1 MKLLTNR
8 LKNTTNLTSFQK
20 SLINDY
26 SDLIELI
33 NNKLDNDNIEDVT
46 GYYELRDIIDYDGSL
61 HELIDGSIDLYN
73 YDLRVW
79 AVDNYDYV
87 ELAIDEGLT
96 EGVNDFHKLIQAGQ
110 FCFYRANYN
119 KAVEFFADVI
129 IGDYNE

>member
-8 LKNTTNLTSFQK
+8 LKKTTNLTSFQK
-20 SLINDY
+20 SLISDY

-33 NNKLDNDNIEDVT
+33 DNKLNSDNIDDVT
-46 GYYELRDIIDYDGSL
+46 GYYELHEILDYDGSL
-61 HELIDGSIDLYN
+61 HMLIDNQISIYN

-79 AVDNYDYV
+79 AVDNYDYI

-96 EGVNDFHKLIQAGQ
+96 EDITDYHKLIQIGQ
-110 FCFYRANYN
+110 YCYYRKRYN
-119 KAVEFFADVI
+119 EAVEFFADVI